1 MASSKYKLKKVAK
14 TCLYKMMY
22 KLIIDPLKLRP

>member
-1 MASSKYKLKKVAK
+1 MASSKYKLKKSPK

-22 KLIIDPLKLRP
+22 KLIIDHLKLRP